1 MKKNLIYV
9 GPSDTLD
16 IIKNSDLNNY
26 TVLGYTGLDKRSS
39 TSKFISN
46 KNLAKFKGNYL
57 INNIL
62 NNIDRKNFFLNYKS
76 KFKFIGLKHKTAQI
90 FETANID
97 KSLIAYPNVIIS
109 SFSKIGMG
117 NIISYG
123 SLVGHNVII
132 GKFNYICPSCNILGN
147 VKIGNYCFIGS
158 NVTILPNIEIPS
170 YSAIP
175 AGSVITRNPEKNSI
189 FKIYSKKY

>member
-16 IIKNSDLNNY
+16 IIKNSDLSNY
-26 TVLGYTGLDKRSS
+26 KVLGYTGLDKRVS
-39 TSKFISN
+39 TSKYISN
-46 KNLAKFKGNYL
+46 KNLIKFKGNYL

-62 NNIDRKNFFLNYKS
+62 NNIDRKNFFFKYKN
-76 KFKFIGLKHKTAQI
+76 KFKLIGLIHKSAQI
-90 FETANID
+90 FGSAYID
-97 KSLIAYPNVIIS
+97 KSLILYPNTIIS
-109 SFSKIGMG
+109 SFSKIGIG
-117 NIISYG
+117 NIVSYG
-123 SLVGHNVII
+123 SLVGHNVVI

-158 NVTILPNIEIPS
+158 NVTILPNIKIPS

-189 FKIYSKKY
+189 FKTYSKK